1 MAARSGCAAACAACF
16 RPLVCSLHLVMT
28 TREFLALR
36 TAKARFIQPMILS
49 EVRQLPDGEQW
60 TYEAKLDGYRCLAG
74 KNGGVTLWSRR
85 GTLFTARFPEVARA
99 CEKLPPDT
107 LLDGELVAIAYD
119 PAERAG
125 TGG

>member
-1 MAARSGCAAACAACF
+1 
-16 RPLVCSLHLVMT
+16 MT